1 MFTKVTTQA
10 TSFWEKQKP
19 TQRVILIA
27 VAVFI
32 IVVVPVLISW
42 ATQTNFS
49 VVYNNLEDS
58 DAGKIVEQLKAS
70 GIDYK
75 LQGTTIL
82 VPSDQVYDIRLQMAN
97 LGLPSGGSSGY
108 ELFSETTLGMTEFTQ
123 RVTYQR
129 AIEGELER
137 TIGSLDAVEG
147 VRVHIVQPEKT
158 LLSSD
163 QAPTTASITIQERPG
178 WQLDA
183 GQIRAITYMTA
194 NAVEGL
200 TAENV
205 VVVNT
210 TGEVLAAGAGDGM
223 SGTISQ
229 VDSRRA
235 AELAAASDVQKK
247 VKSLLDTA
255 LGPNKS
261 VVQAS
266 VRLDWSDKEITTTS
280 FEPTPQAVRSS
291 QKSTETYT
299 LDAEGTGGVPGA
311 ETNLPAGTDTT
322 VTEAGEGTLYARSE
336 ETINYEVAQ
345 TLNHQIIRPGMVD
358 NISLSVLVDGITD
371 QQQLETLQTAIAA
384 AAGIDQERGDQMSV
398 QTLTFDK
405 TYQEQQTEDLA
416 AEERTQL
423 IILIAQV
430 VGGLLVLAALFWYIS
445 RLLRNL
451 KVASVDVWEPV
462 LKPSVEMGLPSGAGT
477 AGGLEL
483 AAAAA
488 QKPAPGLS
496 AATAAK
502 SSNLL
507 QEATARIQPKVTS
520 VEEQKMQ
527 QLISRLAED
536 NPASVADVIQM
547 WLNQDKKND

>member
-1 MFTKVTTQA
+1 MLAKITSQA

-27 VAVFI
+27 LAVFI
-32 IVVVPVLISW
+32 VVIVPVLISW
-42 ATQTNFS
+42 GTQTNFS
-49 VVYNNLEDS
+49 VAYNNLEQM
-58 DAGKIVEQLKAS
+58 DAAKIVEQLKTS
-70 GIDYK
+70 GIDYQ
-75 LQGTTIL
+75 LEGTTIL
-82 VPSDQVYDIRLQMAN
+82 VPSDMVYDVRLQMAN
-97 LGLPSGGSSGY
+97 VGLPSGGSSGY
-108 ELFSETTLGMTEFTQ
+108 ELFSETSLGMTEFTQ

-147 VRVHIVQPEKT
+147 VRVHIVQPERT
-158 LLSSD
+158 LLASD
-163 QAPTTASITIQERPG
+163 QASTTASITIQERAG
-178 WQLDA
+178 RQLDV

-210 TGEVLAAGAGDGM
+210 NGEVLAAGAGDGM
-223 SGTISQ
+223 SGSISQ

-235 AELAAASDVQKK
+235 AEMAAAGDVQKK

-266 VRLDWSDKEITTTS
+266 VRLDWSDKEITTTD
-280 FEPTPQAVRSS
+280 FTPDPQAVRSS

-299 LDAEGTGGVPGA
+299 LDNDAAGGVPGA
-311 ETNLPAGTDTT
+311 TTNLPNPAEAT
-322 VTEAGEGTLYARSE
+322 VTEDGTGTLYARTE

-358 NISLSVLVDGITD
+358 NISLSVLVDGIAD

-384 AAGIDQERGDQMSV
+384 AAGIDQARGDQLSV
-398 QTLTFDK
+398 QTLTFDR
-405 TYQEQQTEDLA
+405 TYLEEQTEDIA
-416 AEERTQL
+416 AAERTQL
-423 IILIAQV
+423 IVLIAQI
-430 VGGLLVLAALFWYIS
+430 VGGLLLLAALFWYIS

-462 LKPSVEMGLPSGAGT
+462 LKPSVEMGLPIGAGS
-477 AGGLEL
+477 AGGMEL
-483 AAAAA
+483 ASG
-488 QKPAPGLS
+488 QKPAAGLS

-507 QEATARIQPKVTS
+507 QEATARIKPKVTS

-527 QLISRLAED
+527 QLITRLADD

>member
-49 VVYNNLEDS
+49 VVYNNLDDS

-423 IILIAQV
+423 IILIAQI

-462 LKPSVEMGLPSGAGT
+462 LKPSVEMGLPYGAGT